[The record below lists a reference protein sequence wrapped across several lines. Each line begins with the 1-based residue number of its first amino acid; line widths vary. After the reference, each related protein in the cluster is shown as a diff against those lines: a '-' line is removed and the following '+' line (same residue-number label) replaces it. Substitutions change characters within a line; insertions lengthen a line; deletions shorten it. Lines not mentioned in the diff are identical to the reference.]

1 MIAKDL
7 PIFEFHIS
15 RRCRK
20 RYGFEEA
27 IYGLHGNVIL
37 DDFPAIQRLADR
49 MNLVRDAANNPH
61 LAVKAAEINIIALIE
76 EILHLVTAGYR
87 RQFNPKIFESALK
100 NLSAVLDPAQT
111 EKCLENFT
119 ASFPPLKVMDNQL
132 TSAEYLRGS
141 SDGYPHRAVALEELL
156 FLFLA
161 NDNPAYRHYS
171 ELFDDAPLRQSTRY
185 LDGISGLRDY
195 FKTQP
200 KFGPHDLDLFEL
212 LKAPAQASP
221 YSLAGQL
228 EYIKKY
234 WGKILPAEIFEK
246 ISARIIRALD
256 VLKEAERFRG
266 FAPGMEPLPDYK
278 RMFAGPDGSPDYEP
292 EKYSPD
298 LDWMPNLVMMAKNT
312 YVWLDQLSKKYRSDI
327 RHLDQVPDQELQLL
341 SESGF
346 TGLWLIGVWER
357 SPASQR
363 IKQICGNPEAVS
375 SAYSLYDY
383 RISEDLGGDGAY
395 YNLKDRAMRHGI
407 RMAVDM
413 VPNHTG
419 IFSKW
424 MVEHPEWFVQLET
437 SPYPAYSFNGPDLS
451 GHPDIGIYI
460 EDGYYSKR
468 DAAVV
473 FKRVDRRS
481 GRVRYIYHGNDGT
494 HMPWNDTAQLNFLLP
509 DLREAVIGE
518 ILRVARYSSV
528 IRFDAAMTL
537 AKKHYQRLWF
547 PQPGSGGD
555 IPSRSWQGMSKEEFD
570 RAFPAEFWREV
581 VERVAKE
588 APDTLLLAEAFWLM
602 EGYFVRTLGM
612 HRVYNSAFM
621 NMLKREENANYGTVI
636 RNLLEFDPQILKRFV
651 NFMNNPDEE
660 PAAAQFGK
668 GDKYFGVCAMMST
681 LPGLPMFG
689 HGQIEGYAEKYGME
703 YRRAYWDESP
713 DRDLMDRHRR
723 QIFPLLK
730 KRYLFSQVDNFVLYD
745 VASSG
750 GHAQHDVFA
759 YSNSSGGE
767 QALVIYNNRYQRSEG
782 WVNWSVPYKR
792 SDAPDLARTKLA
804 EKFGLAGDGWMV
816 FRDLLSGLEYIRPAR
831 QVWDSGLYVQL
842 NGFECHVFTNFYHQ
856 NDPDGE
862 YARLAASLKGQGMP
876 SIERALWEQRME
888 GLLESFE
895 ALLLPLRSP
904 AGLAQALENGPAK
917 LDLVRRTGESLQK
930 LIPEASRI
938 FGLPAASLP
947 ARENLIPDIFER
959 FRCSTLASKTGGRR
973 LSALLAATGKGG
985 FDMLD
990 WSVFYAFLVFQHINR
1005 MIPQPQARELLWNR
1019 LENALENGCLPGGKA
1034 YNIRLLVEVLSDG
1047 DWSWPIILEE
1057 KAALRRFL
1065 ERPKVFQYLGCNWH
1079 QNVFWFNKENF
1090 LYLVFC
1096 LAMAGLIFAPDGTK
1110 NIGSRRTL
1118 VLTYRTALKI
1128 IKLARSSGYDYHRL
1142 IELLEGGTEDAP

>member
-15 RRCRK
+15 SRCRK

-37 DDFPAIQRLADR
+37 ADFPAIQRLADR

-61 LAVKAAEINIIALIE
+61 LAARAAEINIIALIE
-76 EILHLVTAGYR
+76 EILHLVAAGYR
-87 RQFNPKIFESALK
+87 RQVNPKIFQAALE

-111 EKCLENFT
+111 EKCLEQFT
-119 ASFPPLKVMDNQL
+119 SSFPPLKVMNNQL
-132 TSAEYLRGS
+132 TSAEYLSGS

-156 FLFLA
+156 FLFLS
-161 NDNPAYRHYS
+161 NENPAYRHYS
-171 ELFDDAPLRQSTRY
+171 ELFDDAPLRQGTRY
-185 LDGISGLRDY
+185 LDGISGVRE
-195 FKTQP
+195 FFRTQP
-200 KFGPHDLDLFEL
+200 KFGPQNLDLFEL
-212 LKAPAQASP
+212 LKAPAKASP

-228 EYIKKY
+228 EYIRGNWKD
-234 WGKILPAEIFEK
+234 ILPPDIFEK
-246 ISARIIRALD
+246 IAARILRALD
-256 VLKEAERFRG
+256 ILKEAERFRG
-266 FAPGMEPLPDYK
+266 FAPGREPLPDYK
-278 RMFAGPDGSPDYEP
+278 KIFAGGPSDQEP

-312 YVWLDQLSKKYRSDI
+312 YVWLDQLSKKYRTEI
-327 RHLDQVPDQELQLL
+327 RHLDQVPDQELDWLA
-341 SESGF
+341 ESGF

-357 SPASQR
+357 SSASQK

-383 RISEDLGGDGAY
+383 RISDDLGGDGAY
-395 YNLKDRAMRHGI
+395 YDLKDRAMGRGI
-407 RMAVDM
+407 RIAVDM

-424 MVEHPEWFVQLET
+424 MVEHPEWFVQLNDP
-437 SPYPAYSFNGPDLS
+437 PYPAYSFNGPDLS

-473 FKRVDRRS
+473 FKRVDRSS

-509 DLREAVIGE
+509 DLREAVTGE

-555 IPSRSWQGMSKEEFD
+555 IPSRSWQGMSREDFD
-570 RAFPAEFWREV
+570 NAFPEEFWREV
-581 VERVAKE
+581 VERVARE
-588 APDTLLLAEAFWLM
+588 VPDTLLLAEAFWLM

-621 NMLKREENANYGTVI
+621 NMLKREENANYRTVI

-689 HGQIEGYAEKYGME
+689 HGQIEGFAEKYGME

-713 DRDLMDRHRR
+713 DRDLMDRHRSR
-723 QIFPLLK
+723 IFPLLK
-730 KRYLFSQVDNFVLYD
+730 KRYLFSQVDNFALYD
-745 VASSG
+745 VNSSG
-750 GHAQHDVFA
+750 GHHQHDIFA
-759 YSNSSGGE
+759 YSNSAGGE

-782 WVNWSVPYKR
+782 WVNWSVPYKIP
-792 SDAPDLARTKLA
+792 DAPDLVRIKLA
-804 EKFGLAGDGWMV
+804 EKLGLAGDGWMV
-816 FRDLLSGLEYIRPAR
+816 FRDMLSGLEYIRPAR

-842 NGFECHVFTNFYHQ
+842 NGFECHVFANFHHQ
-856 NDPDGE
+856 ADPAGE
-862 YARLAASLKGQGMP
+862 YARLAAGLKGQGTP

-895 ALLLPLRSP
+895 SLLLPLRDP
-904 AGLAQALENGPAK
+904 PGLTDALNGRPAK
-917 LDLVRRTGESLQK
+917 LDLVRAVGESFRRLV
-930 LIPEASRI
+930 PEAAKI
-938 FGLPAASLP
+938 FGWPAGSLP
-947 ARENLIPDIFER
+947 AREDLIPDIFEH
-959 FRCSTLASKTGGRR
+959 FRCSNMSSGTGNRR
-973 LSALLAATGKGG
+973 LSALLSAIGKDG
-985 FDMLD
+985 FDELD
-990 WSVFYAFLVFQHINR
+990 SSVLYAFLIFQHINR
-1005 MIPQPQARELLWNR
+1005 LVPQPQARELLWTR
-1019 LENALENGCLPGGKA
+1019 LEEALGDGRLSGARA
-1034 YNIRLLVEVLSDG
+1034 YDVRLLLEVLSEG
-1047 DWSWPIILEE
+1047 DWDWLKVFND
-1057 KAALRRFL
+1057 KAGLKRFL
-1065 ERPKVFQYLGCNWH
+1065 ERPKALQYLKCNWH

-1096 LAMAGLIFAPDGTK
+1096 LAMAGLILTPDGTRSL
-1110 NIGSRRTL
+1110 GYRRTL
-1118 VLTYRTALKI
+1118 VLIYRTALKI
-1128 IKLARSSGYDYHRL
+1128 VRLAESSGYDYHRFMD
-1142 IELLEGGTEDAP
+1142 LLDGAG

>member
-1 MIAKDL
+1 MFLKDA

-20 RYGFEEA
+20 KYGFEEV

-37 DDFPAIQRLADR
+37 TDFPAIQRLADR
-49 MNLVRDAANNPH
+49 MNLVRDAGNNPH

-76 EILHLVTAGYR
+76 EILHLIAANYR
-87 RQFNPKIFESALK
+87 LQKNPIVFESALA
-100 NLSAVLDPAQT
+100 NLSAVIKSAETD
-111 EKCLENFT
+111 KCLNSFIT
-119 ASFPPLKVMDNQL
+119 SFPPIKVLKNEQ
-132 TSAEYLRGS
+132 TPAEYLAGS
-141 SDGYPHRAVALEELL
+141 SQGYSHRAVALEELL
-156 FLFLA
+156 FLFLS

-171 ELFDDAPLRQSTRY
+171 ELFDDAPLRKNTKY
-185 LDGISGLRDY
+185 LDGISALKD
-195 FKTQP
+195 FLKTQP
-200 KFGPHDLDLFEL
+200 KFGPQNLDLFQL

-228 EYIKKY
+228 EYIRENWKD
-234 WGKILPAEIFEK
+234 ILPDEIFEK
-246 ISARIIRALD
+246 LTDRILRALD

-266 FAPGMEPLPDYK
+266 FAPGLEPLPDYK
-278 RMFAGPDGSPDYEP
+278 KIFAGADGSPDHEP

-312 YVWLDQLSKKYRSDI
+312 YVWLDQLSKKYQADI
-327 RHLDQVPDQELQLL
+327 GRLDQVPDQELQLL
-341 SESGF
+341 AESGF

-357 SPASQR
+357 SPASQK

-383 RISEDLGGDGAY
+383 RISDDLGGDGAY
-395 YNLKDRAMRHGI
+395 YNLKDRAMGHGI
-407 RMAVDM
+407 RIAVDM

-424 MVEHPEWFVQLET
+424 MVEHPEWFVQLNDP
-437 SPYPAYSFNGPDLS
+437 PYPAYSFNGPDLS
-451 GHPDIGIYI
+451 GDPNIGIYI
-460 EDGYYSKR
+460 EDGYYSKQ

-473 FKRVDRRS
+473 FKRLDKRS
-481 GRVRYIYHGNDGT
+481 GQVRYIYHGNDGT

-570 RAFPAEFWREV
+570 NAFPVEFWREV
-581 VERVAKE
+581 VERVARE

-621 NMLKREENANYGTVI
+621 NMLKREENANYRTVI

-660 PAAAQFGK
+660 PAVAQFGK

-703 YRRAYWDESP
+703 YRRAYWDENS
-713 DRDLMDRHRR
+713 DQDLMDRHRR

-750 GHAQHDVFA
+750 GHNQHDIFA
-759 YSNSSGGE
+759 YSNSAGGE

-782 WVNWSVPYKR
+782 WINWSVPYKK
-792 SDAPDLARTKLA
+792 SDQPELARTKLA
-804 EKFGLAGDGWMV
+804 EKLGMAGDGWMV
-816 FRDLLSGLEYIRPAR
+816 FRDMLTGLEYLRPAR
-831 QVWDSGLYVQL
+831 QIWDSGLYVQL
-842 NGFECHVFTNFYHQ
+842 KGFECYVFTNFYHQ
-856 NDPDGE
+856 ADPAGE
-862 YARLAASLKGQGMP
+862 YARLAASLKGQGTP

-888 GLLESFE
+888 GLLGSFQ
-895 ALLLPLRSP
+895 ALLLPLQSP
-904 AGLAQALENGPAK
+904 TVLAEALENGPAK
-917 LDLVRRTGESLQK
+917 LDLVRRTKESLQK
-930 LIPEASRI
+930 LVPEAFRI
-938 FGLPAASLP
+938 FGLPAAPLP
-947 ARENLIPDIFER
+947 DPEELATEISGR
-959 FRCSTLASKTGGRR
+959 FRCSTMASETWGQR
-973 LSALLAATGKGG
+973 LPALLSVTGKDG
-985 FDMLD
+985 FDEMDL
-990 WSVFYAFLVFQHINR
+990 SVFYAFLVFRHVNR
-1005 MIPQPQARELLWNR
+1005 LIPQPHARELLWNR
-1019 LENALENGCLPGGKA
+1019 LEEALENSRLPGGKA
-1034 YNIRLLVEVLSDG
+1034 YNIRLLLEVLSEG
-1047 DWSWPIILEE
+1047 NWDWLKIFNNTAEL
-1057 KAALRRFL
+1057 KKFL
-1065 ERPKVFQYLGCNWH
+1065 ERPKVLQYLGCNWH

-1090 LYLVFC
+1090 VYLVFC
-1096 LAMAGLIFAPDGTK
+1096 LAMAGLILAPDGTK
-1110 NIGSRRTL
+1110 TIGHRRTL
-1118 VLTYRTALKI
+1118 VLIYRAALKI
-1128 IKLARSSGYDYHRL
+1128 IKLAESSGYDYHRFMD
-1142 IELLEGGTEDAP
+1142 LLDENILSQE